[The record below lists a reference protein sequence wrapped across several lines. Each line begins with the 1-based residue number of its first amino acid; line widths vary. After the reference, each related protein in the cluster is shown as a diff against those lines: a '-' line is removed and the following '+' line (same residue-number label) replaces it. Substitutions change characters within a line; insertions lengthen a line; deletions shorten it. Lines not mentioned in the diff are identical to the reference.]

1 MKTLRSL
8 DVLSDQ
14 ELRFLLRMHK
24 ELRER
29 CRGRL
34 RWADRRELRRI
45 FDLMQRS
52 AS

>member
-1 MKTLRSL
+1 MKPPRPLTG
-8 DVLSDQ
+8 LSDL